1 MNAPG
6 PSAKPEPPV
15 KVLLVEDNPGDAR
28 LTIEALKD
36 VGAHRFAVTHVER
49 LADAQTRLRDEPFD
63 VVLLDLSLPDAK
75 GLSTVRRVEGADP
88 SIPIVVL
95 SGFDNETLALEAV
108 QAGAQDY
115 LVKGESSG
123 ETIARAIRY
132 AIERKRGE
140 KLLFEAKENA
150 ESASKAK
157 SEFLA
162 TMSHELRTPLNAI
175 LGFSEVIQNEIFGP
189 IGNPRYQEYLD
200 DIINSG
206 RHLLDLIN
214 EILDL
219 AKIEAGKADIYEEE
233 LSIRDL
239 IDACL
244 RLVKERAMTSRVTI
258 TTRLDDGLR
267 TLCADESMLKKIVL
281 NLLSNAVKFTPPGGE
296 VVVEAKPDEDGALL
310 LIIADNGIGIAEKD
324 QGRVF
329 EYFVQVD
336 GALNRKYVGTGL
348 GLPLAKSL
356 TELHGGTI
364 LLESA
369 LGAGTTVTVR
379 FPAERVAWQGESDQA
394 DSAAAGEPRTLIAR
408 EDRRTCRAPDRC
420 AASRRTVGRTLY
432 DAARARASR

>member
-6 PSAKPEPPV
+6 PSAKPESPV
-15 KVLLVEDNPGDAR
+15 RVLLVEDNPGDAR
-28 LTIEALKD
+28 LTMEALKEA
-36 VGAHRFAVTHVER
+36 GAHRFAVTHVER
-49 LADAQTRLRDEPFD
+49 LADAQTRLREQPFD
-63 VVLLDLSLPDAK
+63 LVLLDLSLPDAK
-75 GLSTVRRVEGADP
+75 GLSTVRRVEAADP

-95 SGFDNETLALEAV
+95 SGFDNETMALEAV

-123 ETIARAIRY
+123 ETIGRAIRY

-140 KLLFEAKENA
+140 KLLFEAKEKA

-189 IGNPRYQEYLD
+189 IGNQRYQEYLD

-244 RLVKERAMTSRVTI
+244 RLVKERAATSRVAI
-258 TTRLDDGLR
+258 VTRLDNTPRALR
-267 TLCADESMLKKIVL
+267 ADESMLKKIVL

-296 VVVEAKPDEDGALL
+296 VVVETKADPDGGLL
-310 LIIADNGIGIAEKD
+310 LIVADNGIGIAEKD
-324 QGRVF
+324 QERVF

-356 TELHGGTI
+356 TELHGGSI

-369 LGAGTTVTVR
+369 LGVGTSVTVR
-379 FPAERVAWQGESDQA
+379 FPPERVDWRNDNAAQ
-394 DSAAAGEPRTLIAR
+394 SAAG
-408 EDRRTCRAPDRC
+408 
-420 AASRRTVGRTLY
+420 
-432 DAARARASR
+432 

>member
-1 MNAPG
+1 MIAPG
-6 PSAKPEPPV
+6 PSAKPEQPA

-28 LTIEALKD
+28 LTIEALKEA
-36 VGAHRFAVTHVER
+36 GAHRFALVHVER
-49 LADAQTRLRDEPFD
+49 LADAQARLRDEPFD
-63 VVLLDLSLPDAK
+63 VVLLDLSLPDAS

-95 SGFDNETLALEAV
+95 SGLDNETMALEAV

-140 KLLFEAKENA
+140 KLLFEAKEKA
-150 ESASKAK
+150 ESANKAK

-175 LGFSEVIQNEIFGP
+175 LGFSEVIQNELFGP
-189 IGNPRYQEYLD
+189 IGNERYQEYLD
-200 DIINSG
+200 DIITSG

-219 AKIEAGKADIYEEE
+219 AKIEAGKADIYEEN
-233 LSIRDL
+233 LSMRDL

-244 RLVKERAMTSRVTI
+244 RLVKERAMTSRVVI
-258 TTRLDDGLR
+258 TTRLDDGMPTLR
-267 TLCADESMLKKIVL
+267 ADESMLKKILL

-296 VVVEAKPDEDGALL
+296 VVVEARPDEEGALL
-310 LIIADNGIGIAEKD
+310 VVIADNGIGIAEKD
-324 QGRVF
+324 QARVF

-364 LLESA
+364 RLESA

-379 FPAERVAWQGESDQA
+379 FPAVRVDWQAGRGA
-394 DSAAAGEPRTLIAR
+394 AGSAAAG
-408 EDRRTCRAPDRC
+408 
-420 AASRRTVGRTLY
+420 
-432 DAARARASR
+432 

>member
-6 PSAKPEPPV
+6 QSAKPESPV

-28 LTIEALKD
+28 LTMEALKEA
-36 VGAHRFAVTHVER
+36 GAHRFAVTHVER
-49 LADAQTRLRDEPFD
+49 LTDAQTRLREAPFD
-63 VVLLDLSLPDAK
+63 LVLLDLSLPDAK
-75 GLSTVRRVEGADP
+75 GLSTVRRIEAADP

-95 SGFDNETLALEAV
+95 SGFDNETMALEAV

-140 KLLFEAKENA
+140 KLLFEAKEKA

-189 IGNPRYQEYLD
+189 IGNQRYQEYLD

-219 AKIEAGKADIYEEE
+219 AKIEAGKADIYEES

-239 IDACL
+239 VESCL
-244 RLVKERAMTSRVTI
+244 RLVKERATSSRVAI
-258 TTRLDDGLR
+258 VTRLDDTPHALR
-267 TLCADESMLKKIVL
+267 ADESMLKKIVL
-281 NLLSNAVKFTPPGGE
+281 NLLSNAIKFTPPGGE
-296 VVVEAKPDEDGALL
+296 VAIEARVDQDGGLL
-310 LIIADNGIGIAEKD
+310 LTVADNGIGIAEKD
-324 QGRVF
+324 QERVF

-356 TELHGGTI
+356 AELHGGAI
-364 LLESA
+364 RLESA
-369 LGAGTTVTVR
+369 LGIGTSVTVR
-379 FPAERVAWQGESDQA
+379 FPPERVVWQDRQA
-394 DSAAAGEPRTLIAR
+394 AQTAAG
-408 EDRRTCRAPDRC
+408 
-420 AASRRTVGRTLY
+420 
-432 DAARARASR
+432 

>member
-6 PSAKPEPPV
+6 PSAKPEAPV

-28 LTIEALKD
+28 LTVEALKEA
-36 VGAHRFAVTHVER
+36 GAHRFAVSHVER
-49 LADAQTRLRDEPFD
+49 LADAQQRLRDEPFD
-63 VVLLDLSLPDAK
+63 LVLLDLSLPDAS
-75 GLSTVRRVEGADP
+75 GLATVRRVEGADP

-95 SGFDNETLALEAV
+95 SGQDNETLALEAV

-115 LVKGESSG
+115 LVKGESNG

-140 KLLFEAKENA
+140 KLLFEAKEKA

-189 IGNPRYQEYLD
+189 IGNERYQEYLD

-219 AKIEAGKADIYEEE
+219 AKIEAGKADIYEEN
-233 LSIRDL
+233 LSILAL
-239 IDACL
+239 IDSCL
-244 RLVKERAMTSRVTI
+244 RLVKERAKTSRVTI
-258 TTRLDDGLR
+258 STNLDDGAPTLR
-267 TLCADESMLKKIVL
+267 ADESMLKKIVL

-296 VVVEAKPDEDGALL
+296 VFVEVKPDDDGALL
-310 LIIADNGIGIAEKD
+310 LVIGDNGIGIAEKD

-364 LLESA
+364 KLESA
-369 LGAGTTVTVR
+369 LGEGTTVTVR
-379 FPAERVAWQGESDQA
+379 FPVERMTWRKEPGQA
-394 DSAAAGEPRTLIAR
+394 GSAAAG
-408 EDRRTCRAPDRC
+408 
-420 AASRRTVGRTLY
+420 
-432 DAARARASR
+432 